1 MTFVN
6 TKECNHTEI
15 RVGYNY
21 GISSSMELST
31 CRLNINELEDLLLP
45 FTETTVP

>member
-15 RVGYNY
+15 RAGYNY
-21 GISSSMELST
+21 VISSMELST